1 MSSGRLPHGRGQPS
15 TRANHRGEIA
25 QAQVAEPSHS
35 SVGASGGTRV
45 AVPPSKE
52 KSVDVGPSVSPSFEK
67 STGVSPYIGRE
78 LVRGSESAGR
88 LGIDE

>member
-1 MSSGRLPHGRGQPS
+1 MLGEAESRRHRPGEETAVKAPTLLSEFRGV
-15 TRANHRGEIA
+15 RG
-25 QAQVAEPSHS
+25 
-35 SVGASGGTRV
+35 GGTRV